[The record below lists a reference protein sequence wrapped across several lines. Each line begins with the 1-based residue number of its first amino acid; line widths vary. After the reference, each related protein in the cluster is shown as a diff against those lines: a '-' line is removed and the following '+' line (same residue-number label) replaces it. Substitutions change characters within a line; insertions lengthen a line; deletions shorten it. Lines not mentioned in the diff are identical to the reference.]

1 MKHGLILACA
11 SAPALRLADPIDNA
25 TALANETISLANEG
39 VKLVTYPEL
48 CLAGCTANDLLL
60 QSFLCEKTEEALF
73 NYLQATA
80 DADILSFVGLPALI
94 DGRLYNCAAVC
105 FGGTLLGLIPKHF
118 PDNGGAYADS
128 RYFAI
133 APNENVQVNYAGQST
148 LLGTKQIF
156 SCPYIP
162 ALSVGVEICQDMWEG
177 GSPGFK
183 HAMAGA
189 NLIVNLCCSYDYV
202 GKRKERRDLVEAQSS
217 KAKCAYLL
225 SCARGGESSTDGVF
239 GGNHLYCE
247 GGRIVAENPPFGESH
262 RLIVAADLLT
272 VQASRLKNPPQTERP
287 LGYAHHTFLLQPTE
301 TPILIP
307 PSRTPFVPSD
317 ASECDL
323 AFSIQAHALCAR
335 VLHSKA
341 KSLIF
346 GISGGLDSTLAAL
359 VCVKAAELAKM
370 DKSQIF
376 AVTMPCF
383 GTTART
389 ESNAEKLA
397 KSLGISFETIC
408 IKEAVNVHLKDISHP
423 ENTYNAAYENA
434 QARERTQVLM
444 DLANER
450 GGLVVGTGDLSELA
464 LGWATYN
471 GDHMSMYGV
480 NASVPKT
487 LISHMLT
494 LFAHREKAQNPALA
508 EVLLDIVDTP
518 ISPELLPSDGK
529 NISQCT
535 EDIVGPYILHD
546 FFIWHLL
553 HLNQS
558 PSKVLRFACA
568 AFKEY
573 DKAFIQKTL
582 ELFIRRFFSQQ
593 FKRSCMP
600 DGPKVTAVSLSP
612 RAGFKMPSDACAD
625 LWMADLKEE

>member
-1 MKHGLILACA
+1 MKHGLIAVAA
-11 SAPALRLADPIDNA
+11 SAPALKLANPIENA
-25 TALANETISLANEG
+25 ATLAKETIALAKKGAKI
-39 VKLVTYPEL
+39 VVFPEL
-48 CLAGCTANDLLL
+48 CLVGATALDLFYQQL
-60 QSFLCEKTEEALF
+60 LCEKAEEALYDF
-73 NYLQATA
+73 LSETA
-80 DADILSFVGLPALI
+80 EADVLCFVGLPAFV
-94 DGRLYNCAAVC
+94 DGSLYNCAAAC
-105 FGGTLLGLIPKHF
+105 FGGTLLGLVPKT
-118 PDNGGAYADS
+118 NVCGG
-128 RYFAI
+128 YFA
-133 APNENVQVNYAGQST
+133 APPKENVSVSFAGQKT
-148 LLGTKQIF
+148 ILGTKQIF
-156 SCPYIP
+156 TCPFIP
-162 ALSVGVEICQDMWEG
+162 ALSVAVEIGNDLYLG
-177 GSPGFK
+177 NSPSFD
-183 HAMAGA
+183 HTAAGA
-189 NLIVNLCCSYDYV
+189 NLIVNLACFAEGIQDHEM
-202 GKRKERRDLVEAQSS
+202 RQTLVCAQSK
-217 KAKCAYLL
+217 KAGAAYLL
-225 SCARGGESSTDGVF
+225 SCAKDGESTTDACF
-239 GGNHLYCE
+239 GGAHIFAE
-247 GGRIVAENPPFGESH
+247 GGKLIASLEPFADENA
-262 RLIVAADLLT
+262 LLVTADLLT
-272 VQASRLKNPPQTERP
+272 AQALRLKDVKEKPQ
-287 LGYAHHTFLLQPTE
+287 GYAYPSFLLQPCE
-301 TPILIP
+301 TALFNVPKKAPFIP
-307 PSRTPFVPSD
+307 ENEK
-317 ASECDL
+317 ECDL
-323 AFSIQAHALCAR
+323 ALQIQANGLAKRILASR
-335 VLHSKA
+335 A

-370 DKSQIF
+370 DKSQIY

-397 KSLGISFETIC
+397 KSLGISFETVC
-408 IKEAVNVHLKDISHP
+408 IKEAVSVHLKDISHP

-494 LFAHREKAQNPALA
+494 VFAKRAKAQNPALA
-508 EVLLDIVDTP
+508 EVLFDIVDTP
-518 ISPELLPSDGK
+518 ISPELLPANEGK
-529 NISQCT
+529 ISQCT

-553 HLNQS
+553 HLSQS
-558 PSKVLRFACA
+558 PSKVLRLACA

-582 ELFIRRFFSQQ
+582 ETFIRRFFSQQ
-593 FKRSCMP
+593 FKRSCLP
-600 DGPKVTAVSLSP
+600 DGPSVTAVSLSP